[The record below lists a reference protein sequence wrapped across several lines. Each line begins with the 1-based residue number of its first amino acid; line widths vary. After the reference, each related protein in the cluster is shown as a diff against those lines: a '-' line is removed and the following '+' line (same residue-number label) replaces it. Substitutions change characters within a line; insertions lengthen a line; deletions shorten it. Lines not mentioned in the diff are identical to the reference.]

1 MNKIRITGLCSNEI
15 REDLR
20 FAVSK
25 LETKGRDGIVSVL
38 V

>member
-1 MNKIRITGLCSNEI
+1 MNKICITGLCSNEI

-25 LETKGRDGIVSVL
+25 LETNRKDGIVSVL